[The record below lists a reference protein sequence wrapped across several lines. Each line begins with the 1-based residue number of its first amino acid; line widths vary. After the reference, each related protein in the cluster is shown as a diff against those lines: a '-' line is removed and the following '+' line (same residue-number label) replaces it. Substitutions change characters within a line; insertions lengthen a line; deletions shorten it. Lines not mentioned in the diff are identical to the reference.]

1 MKSQSDRRLAA
12 IPSPE
17 YSITITVVD
26 KSSNDTSKIA
36 RDDCVRPERARALAG
51 SSAQLVVLAQPTGG
65 RDRDNGP
72 YQSARV
78 SEPRIQDPIQRHL
91 R

>member
-1 MKSQSDRRLAA
+1 MKSHSDRRLAA

-17 YSITITVVD
+17 YSIIITVLD
-26 KSSNDTSKIA
+26 KSSTDTSKIA

-51 SSAQLVVLAQPTGG
+51 SSAQLVVIAQPTGG
-65 RDRDNGP
+65 RTGAMALI
-72 YQSARV
+72 SARV
-78 SEPRIQDPIQRHL
+78 SERRIQDPIQRYL